1 MLDEL
6 DTATQQYTQS
16 ESEPSVNPT
25 EQIVEPPAQQDSQKE
40 QNFRLLRERAEAA
53 ERKSQELER
62 MIQMNM
68 SQNQQSTK
76 LQVVEDDDDIDI
88 PDDTYIEGKHLK
100 KYVKNLKKELK
111 DTKREIREATERTAT
126 SQAEFRLKSEYSD
139 FDKIVTKE
147 NLEKL
152 QHLKPSLY
160 RSLVANPDIYDRGC
174 TAYDMIKYSPLFDK
188 QEYQQIDQKM
198 EDNRSK
204 PRSAGSAAAGQT
216 GDTPLARVG
225 DYDRRVLTEE
235 RKSQLRRQVEEA
247 KRNKV

>member
-6 DTATQQYTQS
+6 DTTTQQYVQS
-16 ESEPSVNPT
+16 EAEPSVSPT
-25 EQIVEPPAQQDSQKE
+25 EQIVQPNVKSESEKE
-40 QNFRLLRERAEAA
+40 QNLRILRERAEAA

-62 MIQMNM
+62 LIQMNM
-68 SQNQQSTK
+68 SQQQATK
-76 LQVVEDDDDIDI
+76 LQVADDEDDFDIS
-88 PDDTYIEGKHLK
+88 DDTYIEGKHLK

-111 DTKREIREATERTAT
+111 DTKREIREAAERTAST
-126 SQAEFRLKSEYSD
+126 QAEFRLKSEYSD
-139 FDKIVTKE
+139 FEQVVTKE

-152 QHLKPSLY
+152 QQLKPSLY

-188 QEYQQIDQKM
+188 QEYHELDRKM
-198 EDNRSK
+198 EDNRVK
-204 PRSAGSAAAGQT
+204 PRSAGSNAAAQT
-216 GDTPLARVG
+216 GETPLARVG

-235 RKSQLRRQVEEA
+235 RKAQLRRQVEEA